1 MSSAADVGSKRS
13 RVSLGALKPLAPYA
27 LAHRGRIGLALIA
40 LTVASAATLVVPI
53 AVRRMIDFGFS
64 DSNAGLIR
72 AYFLAMIG
80 VVAVLALASGARY
93 YLVMTLGERVVADLR
108 ADLFGHLTRLD
119 PSFFDAEKTG
129 DIASRLSADT
139 TQLKATFGSS
149 ASLALRNLFLF
160 VGAMTMMVVT
170 SPKLSAFVLAAIPI
184 IVLPLYAA
192 GRSVRERSRR
202 AQDRLADA
210 TAFATE
216 SLSAVRVMQSFL
228 AERFTASRYREAA
241 FGAYEAARTMTQ
253 ARAIVTAAAIFLAF
267 GSVVVVLWL
276 GAQEVIARKMTGGTL
291 SQFVLFAVFGAGAL
305 GQLSEVWNEVSQAAG
320 AAGRIGEIMAVKPRI
335 VAPPQPLRLAKP
347 VRGEFAFQ
355 NVCFAYPGREDD
367 AVLRDVSFRIAPGE
381 TVAIVGPSGAGKST
395 LFQLALRFYDPA
407 SGAVTLDG
415 VDVSKLDP
423 ADLRAEIAL
432 VPQDAFIFGA
442 TVADNIAYG
451 APGATREAVVAA
463 AQQAAAD
470 GFISNLPRGYDT
482 QLGERG
488 VTLSGG
494 ERQRI
499 AIARAILKNAPVLL
513 LDEATSALDAEN
525 ETLVQGALETLMKG
539 RSTLVIAHRLATI
552 VNADR
557 IFVIEAGRL
566 VEEGSHASL
575 MAANGLYARLARLQ
589 FETGAAALTA
599 VARPVG
605 AVWRARIRLD
615 SWASATYLRAFGLRH
630 AGSRRRGFGA
640 DRAFSRGWAPKPVTT
655 QSRSWS

>member
-1 MSSAADVGSKRS
+1 MSSTDTGSKRS
-13 RVSLGALKPLAPYA
+13 RVSLAALKPLAPYA
-27 LAHRGRIGLALIA
+27 LAHRGRIVLALIA
-40 LTVASAATLVVPI
+40 LALASAATLVVPI

-108 ADLFGHLTRLD
+108 ADLFSHLTRLD

-160 VGAMTMMVVT
+160 VGAITMMVFT
-170 SPKLSAFVLAAIPI
+170 SPKLSAFVLAAIPV

-241 FGAYEAARTMTQ
+241 FGAYEAARTMIQ
-253 ARAIVTAAAIFLAF
+253 ARAIVTAVAIFLAF

-276 GAQEVIARKMTGGTL
+276 GAQEVIAGSMTGGAL

-320 AAGRIGEIMAVKPRI
+320 AAGRIGEIMAVQPRI
-335 VAPPQPLRLAKP
+335 VAPPRPLRLAKP
-347 VRGEFAFQ
+347 VRGELAFHD
-355 NVCFAYPGREDD
+355 VRFAYPGREDGS
-367 AVLRDVSFRIAPGE
+367 VLRDVSFRIAPGE

-395 LFQLALRFYDPA
+395 LFQLALRFYDPG
-407 SGAVTLDG
+407 SGAVMLDG
-415 VDVSKLDP
+415 VDISKLDP
-423 ADLRAEIAL
+423 VELRAEIAL

-463 AQQAAAD
+463 AKRAAAD
-470 GFISNLPRGYDT
+470 SFISAMPQGYDT
-482 QLGERG
+482 ALGERG

-513 LDEATSALDAEN
+513 LDEATSALDAES

-552 VNADR
+552 VNAHR
-557 IFVIEAGRL
+557 ILVVEAGRV

-599 VARPVG
+599 A
-605 AVWRARIRLD
+605 AEA
-615 SWASATYLRAFGLRH
+615 A
-630 AGSRRRGFGA
+630 
-640 DRAFSRGWAPKPVTT
+640 
-655 QSRSWS
+655 Q

>member
-1 MSSAADVGSKRS
+1 MPSAADTGSKRS
-13 RVSLGALKPLAPYA
+13 RVSLGALRPLAPYA
-27 LAHRGRIGLALIA
+27 FAHRTRIVLALIA
-40 LTVASAATLVVPI
+40 LTIASAATLVVPI

-64 DSNAGLIR
+64 AANAGLIH
-72 AYFLAMIG
+72 AYFFAMIG

-108 ADLFGHLTRLD
+108 ADLFTHLTRLD
-119 PSFFDAEKTG
+119 PSFFDTEKTG

-160 VGAMTMMVVT
+160 VGAITMMVVT
-170 SPKLSAFVLAAIPI
+170 SPKLSAFVVAAIPV

-192 GRSVRERSRR
+192 GRSVRQRSRR
-202 AQDRLADA
+202 AQDRLAEA
-210 TAFATE
+210 TAFAAE
-216 SLSAVRVMQSFL
+216 SLSAVRVMHSFL
-228 AERFTASRYREAA
+228 AENFTAGRYREAA
-241 FGAYEAARTMTQ
+241 FGAYEAARAMSQ
-253 ARAIVTAAAIFLAF
+253 ARALVTAAALFLAF
-267 GSVVVVLWL
+267 GSVVVVLKF
-276 GAQEVIARKMTGGTL
+276 GAQEVIAGRMTGGAL

-335 VAPPQPLRLAKP
+335 VAPAQPLKLAKP
-347 VRGEFAFQ
+347 VRGDLSFL
-355 NVCFAYPGREDD
+355 NVSFAYPGREDD
-367 AVLRDVSFRIAPGE
+367 SVLRDVSFRIAPGE
-381 TVAIVGPSGAGKST
+381 VVAIVGPSGAGKST

-407 SGAVTLDG
+407 SGKVRLDG
-415 VDVSKLDP
+415 VDISRLDP
-423 ADLRAEIAL
+423 ASLRAEIAL

-451 APGATREAVVAA
+451 APGATREAVVDAA
-463 AQQAAAD
+463 RQAAAD
-470 GFISNLPRGYDT
+470 SFIAALPQGYDT
-482 QLGERG
+482 PLGERG

-499 AIARAILKNAPVLL
+499 AIARAILKDAPVLL
-513 LDEATSALDAEN
+513 LDEATSALDAES

-552 VNADR
+552 VNAHR
-557 IFVIEAGRL
+557 ILVIEAGRL

-589 FETGAAALTA
+589 FKTGAAALTA
-599 VARPVG
+599 A
-605 AVWRARIRLD
+605 AEA
-615 SWASATYLRAFGLRH
+615 A
-630 AGSRRRGFGA
+630 
-640 DRAFSRGWAPKPVTT
+640 
-655 QSRSWS
+655 Q

>member
-1 MSSAADVGSKRS
+1 MSSAADAGSKRS

-27 LAHRGRIGLALIA
+27 FAHRTRVALALIA
-40 LTVASAATLVVPI
+40 LAIASAATLVVPI

-64 DSNAGLIR
+64 DANAGLIR

-108 ADLFGHLTRLD
+108 ADLFSHLTRLD

-160 VGAMTMMVVT
+160 VGATTMMVFT
-170 SPKLSAFVLAAIPI
+170 SPKLSAFVLAAIPV

-228 AERFTASRYREAA
+228 AEKFTASRYREAA
-241 FGAYEAARTMTQ
+241 FGAYEAARAMTQ

-276 GAQEVIARKMTGGTL
+276 GAQEVIAGSMTGGAL

-320 AAGRIGEIMAVKPRI
+320 AAGRIGEIMAVTPRI
-335 VAPPQPLRLAKP
+335 VAPAQPMKLAKP
-347 VRGEFAFQ
+347 VRGELAFHD
-355 NVCFAYPGREDD
+355 VCFAYPGREGG
-367 AVLRDVSFRIAPGE
+367 AVLRDVSFRVAPGE

-395 LFQLALRFYDPA
+395 LFQLALRFYDPG
-407 SGAVTLDG
+407 SGLVMLDG
-415 VDVSKLDP
+415 VDIARLDP
-423 ADLRAEIAL
+423 VDLRAEIAL

-451 APGATREAVVAA
+451 APGATHEAVVAA
-463 AQQAAAD
+463 AKQAAAD
-470 GFISNLPRGYDT
+470 GFISAMPQGYDT
-482 QLGERG
+482 PLGERG

-513 LDEATSALDAEN
+513 LDEATSALDAES

-557 IFVIEAGRL
+557 ILVIEEGRV
-566 VEEGSHASL
+566 VEEGSHTSL
-575 MAANGLYARLARLQ
+575 MVANGLYSRLARLQ

-599 VARPVG
+599 A
-605 AVWRARIRLD
+605 AEA
-615 SWASATYLRAFGLRH
+615 A
-630 AGSRRRGFGA
+630 
-640 DRAFSRGWAPKPVTT
+640 
-655 QSRSWS
+655 Q

>member
-1 MSSAADVGSKRS
+1 MPSAADTGNKRS

-27 LAHRGRIGLALIA
+27 FAHRTRIVLALIA
-40 LTVASAATLVVPI
+40 LTIASAATLVVPI

-64 DSNAGLIR
+64 AANAGLIH
-72 AYFLAMIG
+72 AYFFAMIG

-108 ADLFGHLTRLD
+108 ADLFTHLTRLD
-119 PSFFDAEKTG
+119 PSFFDTEKTG

-160 VGAMTMMVVT
+160 VGAITMMVVT
-170 SPKLSAFVLAAIPI
+170 SPKLSAFVVAAIPV

-192 GRSVRERSRR
+192 GRSVRQRSRR
-202 AQDRLADA
+202 AQDRLAEA
-210 TAFATE
+210 TAFAAE
-216 SLSAVRVMQSFL
+216 SLSAVRVMHSFL
-228 AERFTASRYREAA
+228 AENFTAGRYREAA
-241 FGAYEAARTMTQ
+241 FGAYEAARAMSQ
-253 ARAIVTAAAIFLAF
+253 ARALVTAAALFLAF
-267 GSVVVVLWL
+267 GSVVVVLKF
-276 GAQEVIARKMTGGTL
+276 GAQEVIAGRMTGGAL

-335 VAPPQPLRLAKP
+335 VAPAQPLKLAKP
-347 VRGEFAFQ
+347 VRGDLSFL
-355 NVCFAYPGREDD
+355 NVSFAYPGREDD
-367 AVLRDVSFRIAPGE
+367 SVLRDVSFRIAPGE
-381 TVAIVGPSGAGKST
+381 VVAIVGPSGAGKST

-407 SGAVTLDG
+407 SGKVRLDG
-415 VDVSKLDP
+415 VDISRLDP
-423 ADLRAEIAL
+423 ASLRAEIAL

-451 APGATREAVVAA
+451 APGATREAVVDAA
-463 AQQAAAD
+463 RQAAAD
-470 GFISNLPRGYDT
+470 SFIAALPQGYDT
-482 QLGERG
+482 PLGERG

-499 AIARAILKNAPVLL
+499 AIARAILKDAPVLL
-513 LDEATSALDAEN
+513 LDEATSALDAES

-552 VNADR
+552 VNAHR
-557 IFVIEAGRL
+557 ILVIEAGRL

-589 FETGAAALTA
+589 FKTGAAALTA
-599 VARPVG
+599 A
-605 AVWRARIRLD
+605 AEA
-615 SWASATYLRAFGLRH
+615 A
-630 AGSRRRGFGA
+630 
-640 DRAFSRGWAPKPVTT
+640 
-655 QSRSWS
+655 Q

>member
-1 MSSAADVGSKRS
+1 MSSADAGSTRS
-13 RVSLGALKPLAPYA
+13 RVPLGALKPVAPYA
-27 LAHRGRIGLALIA
+27 FVHRTRIVLALIA
-40 LTVASAATLVVPI
+40 IAIASGATLVVPI
-53 AVRRMIDFGFS
+53 AVRRMIDYGFS
-64 DSNAGLIR
+64 DANAGVIR
-72 AYFLAMIG
+72 AYFLAMIA
-80 VVAVLALASGARY
+80 VVAVLSLASGARY

-108 ADLFGHLTRLD
+108 ADLFTHLIRLD
-119 PSFFDAEKTG
+119 PSFFDSEKTG

-139 TQLKATFGSS
+139 TQLKAAFGAS

-160 VGAMTMMVVT
+160 VGAIAMMVVT
-170 SPKLSAFVLAAIPI
+170 SPKLSAFVLAAIPV

-192 GRSVRERSRR
+192 GRSVRQRSRR

-228 AERFTASRYREAA
+228 AERFTAARYREAA
-241 FGAYEAARTMTQ
+241 FGAYEAERAMAQ
-253 ARAIVTAAAIFLAF
+253 ARALVTAAALFLAF

-276 GAQEVIARKMTGGTL
+276 GAQEVIGGRMTGGAL

-320 AAGRIGEIMAVKPRI
+320 AAGRIGEILAVKPRI
-335 VAPPQPLRLAKP
+335 VAPAQPVKLTRP
-347 VRGEFAFQ
+347 VRGELAFRD
-355 NVCFAYPGREDD
+355 VSFAYPGREDD
-367 AVLRDVSFRIAPGE
+367 AVLRGVSFRVAPGE

-395 LFQLALRFYDPA
+395 LFQLGLRFYDPA

-415 VDVSKLDP
+415 IDLSRLDP

-442 TVADNIAYG
+442 SVADNIAYG
-451 APGATREAVVAA
+451 APGATRKAVVAA
-463 AQQAAAD
+463 AKQAAAD
-470 GFISNLPRGYDT
+470 GFISALPVGYDSL
-482 QLGERG
+482 LGERG

-499 AIARAILKNAPVLL
+499 AIARALLKNAPVLL
-513 LDEATSALDAEN
+513 LDEATSALDAES

-557 IFVIEAGRL
+557 ILVIEAGRL
-566 VEEGSHASL
+566 VEEGAHATL

-599 VARPVG
+599 A
-605 AVWRARIRLD
+605 AQA
-615 SWASATYLRAFGLRH
+615 A
-630 AGSRRRGFGA
+630 
-640 DRAFSRGWAPKPVTT
+640 
-655 QSRSWS
+655 Q

>member
-1 MSSAADVGSKRS
+1 MSSADTGSKRS
-13 RVSLGALKPLAPYA
+13 RVTFAALKPLAPYA
-27 LAHRGRIGLALIA
+27 FVHRTRIVLALIA
-40 LTVASAATLVVPI
+40 LAIASAATLVVPI

-108 ADLFGHLTRLD
+108 ADLFSHLTCLD
-119 PSFFDAEKTG
+119 PSFFDGEKTG

-160 VGAMTMMVVT
+160 VGAITMMVFT

-228 AERFTASRYREAA
+228 AEKFTASRYREAA
-241 FGAYEAARTMTQ
+241 FGAYEAARAMTQ

-276 GAQEVIARKMTGGTL
+276 GAQEVIAGSMTGGAL

-335 VAPPQPLRLAKP
+335 VAPAQPVKLAKP

-355 NVCFAYPGREDD
+355 NVHFAYPGRHDD
-367 AVLRDVSFRIAPGE
+367 SVLRAVSFRVAPGE

-395 LFQLALRFYDPA
+395 LFQLALRFYDPG
-407 SGAVTLDG
+407 SGSVMLDG
-415 VDVSKLDP
+415 VDISKLDP

-463 AQQAAAD
+463 AKQAAAD
-470 GFISNLPRGYDT
+470 DFIAAMPQGYGT
-482 QLGERG
+482 ALGERG

-513 LDEATSALDAEN
+513 LDEATSALDAES

-552 VNADR
+552 VNAHR
-557 IFVIEAGRL
+557 ILVIEAGRL

-599 VARPVG
+599 A
-605 AVWRARIRLD
+605 AEA
-615 SWASATYLRAFGLRH
+615 A
-630 AGSRRRGFGA
+630 
-640 DRAFSRGWAPKPVTT
+640 
-655 QSRSWS
+655 Q

>member
-1 MSSAADVGSKRS
+1 MSSADAGSTRS
-13 RVSLGALKPLAPYA
+13 RVPLGALKPVAPYA
-27 LAHRGRIGLALIA
+27 FVHRTRIVLALIA
-40 LTVASAATLVVPI
+40 IAIASGATLVVPI
-53 AVRRMIDFGFS
+53 AVRRMIDYGFS
-64 DSNAGLIR
+64 DANAGVIR
-72 AYFLAMIG
+72 AYFLAMIA
-80 VVAVLALASGARY
+80 VVAVLSLASGARY

-108 ADLFGHLTRLD
+108 ADLFTHLIRLD
-119 PSFFDAEKTG
+119 PSFFDSEKTG

-139 TQLKATFGSS
+139 TQLKAAFGAS

-160 VGAMTMMVVT
+160 VGAIAMMVVT
-170 SPKLSAFVLAAIPI
+170 SPKLSAFVLAAIPV

-192 GRSVRERSRR
+192 GRSVRQRSRR

-228 AERFTASRYREAA
+228 AERFTAARYREAA
-241 FGAYEAARTMTQ
+241 FGAYEAARAMAQ
-253 ARAIVTAAAIFLAF
+253 ARALVTAAALFLAF

-276 GAQEVIARKMTGGTL
+276 GAQEVIGGRMTGGAL

-320 AAGRIGEIMAVKPRI
+320 AAGRIGEILAVKPRI
-335 VAPPQPLRLAKP
+335 VAPAQPVKLTRP
-347 VRGEFAFQ
+347 VRGELAFRD
-355 NVCFAYPGREDD
+355 VSFAYPGREDD
-367 AVLRDVSFRIAPGE
+367 AVLRGVSFRVAPGE

-395 LFQLALRFYDPA
+395 LFQLGLRFYDPA

-415 VDVSKLDP
+415 IDLSRLDP

-442 TVADNIAYG
+442 SVADNIAYG
-451 APGATREAVVAA
+451 APGATRKAVVAA
-463 AQQAAAD
+463 AKQAAAG
-470 GFISNLPRGYDT
+470 GFISALPVGYDSL
-482 QLGERG
+482 LGERG

-499 AIARAILKNAPVLL
+499 AIARALLKNAPVLL
-513 LDEATSALDAEN
+513 LDEATSALDAES

-557 IFVIEAGRL
+557 ILVIEAGRL
-566 VEEGSHASL
+566 VEEGAHATL

-599 VARPVG
+599 A
-605 AVWRARIRLD
+605 AQA
-615 SWASATYLRAFGLRH
+615 A
-630 AGSRRRGFGA
+630 
-640 DRAFSRGWAPKPVTT
+640 
-655 QSRSWS
+655 Q

>member
-1 MSSAADVGSKRS
+1 MSSAADAGMKRS
-13 RVSLGALKPLAPYA
+13 RVSLGALKALAPYA
-27 LAHRGRIGLALIA
+27 LAHRGRIALALVA
-40 LTVASAATLVVPI
+40 LTVASAATLVVPV

-64 DSNAGLIR
+64 AANVGLIR
-72 AYFLAMIG
+72 AYFLAMLG

-93 YLVMTLGERVVADLR
+93 YLVMTLGEGVVADLR
-108 ADLFGHLTRLD
+108 ADLFTHLTGLD
-119 PSFFDAEKTG
+119 ASFFDAEKVG

-139 TQLKATFGSS
+139 TQLKATFGAS

-160 VGAMTMMVVT
+160 VGAIAMMVVT
-170 SPKLSAFVLAAIPI
+170 SPKLSAFVLAAIPV

-192 GRSVRERSRR
+192 GRAVRARSRR

-210 TAFATE
+210 TAFAAE

-228 AERFTASRYREAA
+228 AERFTAGRYRDAA
-241 FGAYEAARTMTQ
+241 YGAYEAARAMAQ
-253 ARAIVTAAAIFLAF
+253 ARAFVTVAALFLAF

-276 GAQEVIARKMTGGTL
+276 GAREVIAHRMTGGAL

-305 GQLSEVWNEVSQAAG
+305 GQLSEVWNEIAQAAG
-320 AAGRIGEIMAVKPRI
+320 AAGRIGEIMGVKPRI
-335 VAPPQPLRLAKP
+335 VAPAEPVKLAKP
-347 VRGEFAFQ
+347 VRGELAFRD
-355 NVCFAYPGREDD
+355 VSFAYPGREDD
-367 AVLRDVSFRIAPGE
+367 AVLSGVNFRVAPGE
-381 TVAIVGPSGAGKST
+381 VVAIVGPSGAGKST
-395 LFQLALRFYDPA
+395 LFQLALRFYDPS

-415 VDVSKLDP
+415 IDVARLDP

-442 TVADNIAYG
+442 SVADNIAYG

-463 AQQAAAD
+463 AKRAAAN
-470 GFISNLPRGYDT
+470 GFISALPQGYDT
-482 QLGERG
+482 VLGERG

-499 AIARAILKNAPVLL
+499 AIARAILKNAPALL
-513 LDEATSALDAEN
+513 LDEATSALDAES

-539 RSTLVIAHRLATI
+539 RTTLVIAHRLATI

-557 IFVIEAGRL
+557 ILVIEAGRL
-566 VEEGSHASL
+566 VEEGTHASL

-599 VARPVG
+599 EAE
-605 AVWRARIRLD
+605 AA
-615 SWASATYLRAFGLRH
+615 
-630 AGSRRRGFGA
+630 
-640 DRAFSRGWAPKPVTT
+640 
-655 QSRSWS
+655 Q

>member
-1 MSSAADVGSKRS
+1 MPSAADTGSKRS

-27 LAHRGRIGLALIA
+27 FAHRTRIVLALIA
-40 LTVASAATLVVPI
+40 LTIASAATLVVPI

-64 DSNAGLIR
+64 AANAGLIH
-72 AYFLAMIG
+72 AYFFAMIG

-93 YLVMTLGERVVADLR
+93 YLVMTLGERVIADLR
-108 ADLFGHLTRLD
+108 ADLFTHLTRLD
-119 PSFFDAEKTG
+119 PSFFDTEKTG

-160 VGAMTMMVVT
+160 VGAITMMVVT
-170 SPKLSAFVLAAIPI
+170 SPKLSAFVVAAIPV

-192 GRSVRERSRR
+192 GRSVRQRSRR
-202 AQDRLADA
+202 AQDRLAEA
-210 TAFATE
+210 TAFAAE
-216 SLSAVRVMQSFL
+216 SLSAVRVMHSFL
-228 AERFTASRYREAA
+228 AENFTAGRYREAA
-241 FGAYEAARTMTQ
+241 FGAYEAARAMSQ
-253 ARAIVTAAAIFLAF
+253 ARALVTAAALFLAF
-267 GSVVVVLWL
+267 GSVVVVLKF
-276 GAQEVIARKMTGGTL
+276 GAQEVIAGRMTGGAL

-335 VAPPQPLRLAKP
+335 VAPAQPLKLAKP
-347 VRGEFAFQ
+347 VRGGLSFL
-355 NVCFAYPGREDD
+355 NVSFAYPGREDD
-367 AVLRDVSFRIAPGE
+367 SVLRDVSFRIAPGE
-381 TVAIVGPSGAGKST
+381 VVAIVGPSGAGKST

-407 SGAVTLDG
+407 SGKVRLDG
-415 VDVSKLDP
+415 VDISRLDP
-423 ADLRAEIAL
+423 ASLRAEIAL

-451 APGATREAVVAA
+451 APGATREAVVDAA
-463 AQQAAAD
+463 RQAAAD
-470 GFISNLPRGYDT
+470 SFIAALPQGYDT
-482 QLGERG
+482 PLGERG

-499 AIARAILKNAPVLL
+499 AIARAILKDAPVLL
-513 LDEATSALDAEN
+513 LDEATSALDAES

-552 VNADR
+552 VNAHR
-557 IFVIEAGRL
+557 ILVIEAGRL

-589 FETGAAALTA
+589 FKTGAAALTA
-599 VARPVG
+599 A
-605 AVWRARIRLD
+605 AEA
-615 SWASATYLRAFGLRH
+615 A
-630 AGSRRRGFGA
+630 
-640 DRAFSRGWAPKPVTT
+640 
-655 QSRSWS
+655 Q

>member
-1 MSSAADVGSKRS
+1 MSSASDAGSKPSRS
-13 RVSLGALKPLAPYA
+13 SLAALRPLAPYA
-27 LAHRGRIGLALIA
+27 FAHRTRIGLALTA
-40 LTVASAATLVVPI
+40 LVIASAATLVVPV

-64 DSNAGLIR
+64 ADNAGLIR
-72 AYFLAMIG
+72 VYFLAMIG

-108 ADLFGHLTRLD
+108 ADLFAHLTRLD

-160 VGAMTMMVVT
+160 VGAIAMMVVT
-170 SPKLSAFVLAAIPI
+170 SPKLSAFVLAAIPL

-192 GRSVRERSRR
+192 GRSVRQRSRR

-216 SLSAVRVMQSFL
+216 SLTAVRVMQSFV
-228 AERFTASRYREAA
+228 AESFAAGRYREAA
-241 FGAYEAARTMTQ
+241 YGAYEAARAMSE
-253 ARAIVTAAAIFLAF
+253 ARAFVTAAAIFLAF
-267 GSVVVVLWL
+267 SSVVVVLWL
-276 GAQEVIARKMTGGTL
+276 GAQDVIAQKMTGGAL

-320 AAGRIGEIMAVKPRI
+320 AAARIGEIMAVKPRI
-335 VAPPQPLRLAKP
+335 AAPANPATLPKP
-347 VRGEFAFQ
+347 VRGEIGFK
-355 NVCFAYPGREDD
+355 NVSFAYPGREDD
-367 AVLRDVSFRIAPGE
+367 AVLSDVSFRVAPGE
-381 TVAIVGPSGAGKST
+381 VVAIVGPSGAGKTT
-395 LFQLALRFYDPA
+395 LFQLALRFYDPS
-407 SGAVTLDG
+407 SGAVMFDG
-415 VDVSKLDP
+415 VDISTLDP

-442 TVADNIAYG
+442 SVAENIAYG
-451 APGATREAVVAA
+451 APGASREAVVAA
-463 AQQAAAD
+463 AKQAAAH
-470 GFISNLPRGYDT
+470 GFIDATPQGYDT

-499 AIARAILKNAPVLL
+499 AIARAILKDAPALL

-539 RSTLVIAHRLATI
+539 RTTLVIAHRLATI

-557 IFVIEAGRL
+557 ILVIEAGRL
-566 VEEGSHASL
+566 VEEGTHASL
-575 MAANGLYARLARLQ
+575 MAAGGLYSRLARLQ

-599 VARPVG
+599 VAE
-605 AVWRARIRLD
+605 AA
-615 SWASATYLRAFGLRH
+615 
-630 AGSRRRGFGA
+630 
-640 DRAFSRGWAPKPVTT
+640 
-655 QSRSWS
+655 Q

>member
-1 MSSAADVGSKRS
+1 MPSAADTGSKRS

-27 LAHRGRIGLALIA
+27 FAHRTRIVLALIA
-40 LTVASAATLVVPI
+40 LTIASAATLVVPI

-64 DSNAGLIR
+64 AANAGLIH
-72 AYFLAMIG
+72 AYFFAMIG

-108 ADLFGHLTRLD
+108 ADLFTHLTRLD
-119 PSFFDAEKTG
+119 PSFFDTEKTG

-160 VGAMTMMVVT
+160 VGAITMMVVT
-170 SPKLSAFVLAAIPI
+170 SPKLSAFVVAAIPV

-192 GRSVRERSRR
+192 GRSVRQRSRR
-202 AQDRLADA
+202 AQDRLAEA
-210 TAFATE
+210 TAFAAE

-228 AERFTASRYREAA
+228 AENFTAGRYREAA
-241 FGAYEAARTMTQ
+241 FGAYEAARAMSQ
-253 ARAIVTAAAIFLAF
+253 ARALVTAAALFLAF
-267 GSVVVVLWL
+267 GSVVVVLKF
-276 GAQEVIARKMTGGTL
+276 GAQEVIAGRMTGGAL

-335 VAPPQPLRLAKP
+335 VAPAQPLKLAKP
-347 VRGEFAFQ
+347 VRGDLSFL
-355 NVCFAYPGREDD
+355 NVSFAYPGREDD
-367 AVLRDVSFRIAPGE
+367 SVLRDVSFRIAPGE
-381 TVAIVGPSGAGKST
+381 VVAIVGPSGAGKST

-407 SGAVTLDG
+407 SGKVRLDG
-415 VDVSKLDP
+415 VDISRLDP
-423 ADLRAEIAL
+423 ASLRAEIAL

-451 APGATREAVVAA
+451 APGATREAVVDAA
-463 AQQAAAD
+463 RQAAAD
-470 GFISNLPRGYDT
+470 SFIAALPQGYDT
-482 QLGERG
+482 PLGERG

-499 AIARAILKNAPVLL
+499 AIARAILKDAPVLL
-513 LDEATSALDAEN
+513 LDEATSALDAES

-552 VNADR
+552 VNAHR
-557 IFVIEAGRL
+557 ILVIEAGRL

-589 FETGAAALTA
+589 FETGAAALT
-599 VARPVG
+599 VA
-605 AVWRARIRLD
+605 AEA
-615 SWASATYLRAFGLRH
+615 A
-630 AGSRRRGFGA
+630 
-640 DRAFSRGWAPKPVTT
+640 
-655 QSRSWS
+655 Q

>member
-1 MSSAADVGSKRS
+1 
-13 RVSLGALKPLAPYA
+13 
-27 LAHRGRIGLALIA
+27 
-40 LTVASAATLVVPI
+40 
-53 AVRRMIDFGFS
+53 
-64 DSNAGLIR
+64 
-72 AYFLAMIG
+72 
-80 VVAVLALASGARY
+80 
-93 YLVMTLGERVVADLR
+93 
-108 ADLFGHLTRLD
+108 
-119 PSFFDAEKTG
+119 
-129 DIASRLSADT
+129 
-139 TQLKATFGSS
+139 
-149 ASLALRNLFLF
+149 
-160 VGAMTMMVVT
+160 
-170 SPKLSAFVLAAIPI
+170 VLAAIPV

-228 AERFTASRYREAA
+228 AEKFTASRYREAA

-276 GAQEVIARKMTGGTL
+276 GAQDVIAGSMTGGAL

-320 AAGRIGEIMAVKPRI
+320 AAGRIGEIMAVQPRI
-335 VAPPQPLRLAKP
+335 VAPAQPMKLAKP
-347 VRGEFAFQ
+347 VRGELAFHD
-355 NVCFAYPGREDD
+355 VCFAYPGREGG
-367 AVLRDVSFRIAPGE
+367 AVLRDVSFRVAPGE

-395 LFQLALRFYDPA
+395 LFQLALRFYDPG
-407 SGAVTLDG
+407 SGSVMLDG
-415 VDVSKLDP
+415 VDISKLDP
-423 ADLRAEIAL
+423 ATLRAEIAV

-442 TVADNIAYG
+442 SVADNIAYG
-451 APGATREAVVAA
+451 APGATNEALVAA
-463 AQQAAAD
+463 AKQAAAD
-470 GFISNLPRGYDT
+470 GFISAMPQGYDT
-482 QLGERG
+482 PLGERG

-513 LDEATSALDAEN
+513 LDEATSALDAES

-557 IFVIEAGRL
+557 ILVIEAGRL
-566 VEEGSHASL
+566 VEEGSHTSL
-575 MAANGLYARLARLQ
+575 MAANGLYSRLARLQ

-599 VARPVG
+599 
-605 AVWRARIRLD
+605 
-615 SWASATYLRAFGLRH
+615 ATEAAL
-630 AGSRRRGFGA
+630 
-640 DRAFSRGWAPKPVTT
+640 
-655 QSRSWS
+655 

>member
-1 MSSAADVGSKRS
+1 MSSADAGSKRS

-27 LAHRGRIGLALIA
+27 FAHRTRIVLALIA
-40 LTVASAATLVVPI
+40 LAIASAATLVVPI

-64 DSNAGLIR
+64 DANAGLIR

-108 ADLFGHLTRLD
+108 ADLFSHLTRLD
-119 PSFFDAEKTG
+119 PSFFDGEKTG

-139 TQLKATFGSS
+139 TQLKATFSSS

-160 VGAMTMMVVT
+160 VGAITMMVFT
-170 SPKLSAFVLAAIPI
+170 SPKLSAFVLAAIPV

-228 AERFTASRYREAA
+228 AEKFTAGRYREAA
-241 FGAYEAARTMTQ
+241 FGAYEAARAMTQ
-253 ARAIVTAAAIFLAF
+253 ARAIVTSAAIFLAF

-276 GAQEVIARKMTGGTL
+276 GAQEVIAGSMTGGAL

-320 AAGRIGEIMAVKPRI
+320 AAGRIGEIMAVQPRI
-335 VAPPQPLRLAKP
+335 VAPAQPMKLAKP
-347 VRGEFAFQ
+347 VRGELAFHD
-355 NVCFAYPGREDD
+355 VCFAYPGREGG
-367 AVLRDVSFRIAPGE
+367 AVLRDVTFRVAPGE

-395 LFQLALRFYDPA
+395 LFQLGLRFYDPG
-407 SGAVTLDG
+407 SGSVMLDG
-415 VDVSKLDP
+415 IDISKLDP
-423 ADLRAEIAL
+423 ANLRAEIAV

-442 TVADNIAYG
+442 SVADNIAYG
-451 APGATREAVVAA
+451 APGATYEALVAA
-463 AQQAAAD
+463 AKQAAAD
-470 GFISNLPRGYDT
+470 GFISAMPQGYDT
-482 QLGERG
+482 ALGERG

-513 LDEATSALDAEN
+513 LDEATSALDAES

-557 IFVIEAGRL
+557 ILVIDAGRV
-566 VEEGSHASL
+566 VEEGSHTSL
-575 MAANGLYARLARLQ
+575 MAANGLYSRLARLQ

-599 VARPVG
+599 
-605 AVWRARIRLD
+605 
-615 SWASATYLRAFGLRH
+615 ATEAAL
-630 AGSRRRGFGA
+630 
-640 DRAFSRGWAPKPVTT
+640 
-655 QSRSWS
+655 

>member
-1 MSSAADVGSKRS
+1 MPSAADTGSKRS
-13 RVSLGALKPLAPYA
+13 RVSLGALRPLAPYA
-27 LAHRGRIGLALIA
+27 FAHRTRIVLALIA
-40 LTVASAATLVVPI
+40 LTIASAATLVVPI

-64 DSNAGLIR
+64 AANAGLIH
-72 AYFLAMIG
+72 AYFFAMIG

-108 ADLFGHLTRLD
+108 ADLFTHLTRLD
-119 PSFFDAEKTG
+119 PSFFDTEKTG

-160 VGAMTMMVVT
+160 VGAITMMVVT
-170 SPKLSAFVLAAIPI
+170 SPKLSAFVVAAIPV

-192 GRSVRERSRR
+192 GRSVRQRSRR
-202 AQDRLADA
+202 AQDRLAEA

-228 AERFTASRYREAA
+228 AENFTAGRYREAA
-241 FGAYEAARTMTQ
+241 FGAYEAARAMSQ
-253 ARAIVTAAAIFLAF
+253 ARALVTAAALFLAF
-267 GSVVVVLWL
+267 GSVVVVLKF
-276 GAQEVIARKMTGGTL
+276 GAQEVIAGRMTGGAL

-335 VAPPQPLRLAKP
+335 VAPAQPLKLAKP
-347 VRGEFAFQ
+347 VRGDLSFL
-355 NVCFAYPGREDD
+355 NVSFAYPGREDD
-367 AVLRDVSFRIAPGE
+367 SVLRDVSFRIAPGE
-381 TVAIVGPSGAGKST
+381 VVAIVGPSGAGKST

-407 SGAVTLDG
+407 SGKVRLDG
-415 VDVSKLDP
+415 VDISRLDP
-423 ADLRAEIAL
+423 ASLRAEIAL

-451 APGATREAVVAA
+451 APGATREAVVDAA
-463 AQQAAAD
+463 RQAAAD
-470 GFISNLPRGYDT
+470 SFIAALPQGYDT
-482 QLGERG
+482 PLGERG

-499 AIARAILKNAPVLL
+499 AIARAILKDAPVLL
-513 LDEATSALDAEN
+513 LDEATSALDAES

-552 VNADR
+552 VNAHR
-557 IFVIEAGRL
+557 ILVIEAGRL

-589 FETGAAALTA
+589 FKTGAAALTA
-599 VARPVG
+599 A
-605 AVWRARIRLD
+605 AEA
-615 SWASATYLRAFGLRH
+615 A
-630 AGSRRRGFGA
+630 
-640 DRAFSRGWAPKPVTT
+640 
-655 QSRSWS
+655 Q

>member
-1 MSSAADVGSKRS
+1 MPSAADVGSKRS
-13 RVSLGALKPLAPYA
+13 RISLGALRPLAPYA
-27 LAHRGRIGLALIA
+27 FAHRGRIALALIA
-40 LTVASAATLVVPI
+40 LAIASAATLVVPI

-108 ADLFGHLTRLD
+108 ADLFSHLTRLD
-119 PSFFDAEKTG
+119 PSFFDGEKTG

-160 VGAMTMMVVT
+160 VGAITMMVVT

-228 AERFTASRYREAA
+228 AEQFTARRYREAA

-253 ARAIVTAAAIFLAF
+253 ARAFVTAAALFLAF

-276 GAQEVIARKMTGGTL
+276 GAQEVVARKMTGGTL

-305 GQLSEVWNEVSQAAG
+305 GQLSEVWNEVSQAVG
-320 AAGRIGEIMAVKPRI
+320 AAGRIGEIMAVEPRI
-335 VAPPQPLRLAKP
+335 VAPAQPVRLAKP
-347 VRGEFAFQ
+347 VHGELAFDD
-355 NVCFAYPGREDD
+355 VCFAYPGRHDD
-367 AVLRDVSFRIAPGE
+367 SVLRDVSFRVAPGE

-395 LFQLALRFYDPA
+395 LFQLALRFYDPG
-407 SGAVTLDG
+407 SGSVILDG
-415 VDVSKLDP
+415 VDISKLDP

-463 AQQAAAD
+463 AKQAAAD
-470 GFISNLPRGYDT
+470 GFISAMPQGYDT
-482 QLGERG
+482 PLGERG

-513 LDEATSALDAEN
+513 LDEATSALDAES

-557 IFVIEAGRL
+557 ILVIEAGRV

-575 MAANGLYARLARLQ
+575 MAANGLYSRLARLQ

-599 VARPVG
+599 A
-605 AVWRARIRLD
+605 AEAAL
-615 SWASATYLRAFGLRH
+615 
-630 AGSRRRGFGA
+630 
-640 DRAFSRGWAPKPVTT
+640 
-655 QSRSWS
+655 